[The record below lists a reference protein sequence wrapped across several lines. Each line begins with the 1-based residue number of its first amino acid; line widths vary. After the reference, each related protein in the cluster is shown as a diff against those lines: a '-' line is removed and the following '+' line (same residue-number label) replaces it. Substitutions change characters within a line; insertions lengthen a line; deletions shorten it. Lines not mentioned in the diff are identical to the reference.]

1 MAARRVAGHVAGGVC
16 GGVGWGGVG
25 HAPVVRRIR
34 TEDERKWVSSAPGS
48 PREDLATDVDKISTL
63 LAATG
68 VSSHSF
74 PLFQG
79 TIFVVVVVVMMI
91 PMISAGLCRGRA
103 LETWVA
109 AVVAGAASPPS
120 LVAAWSV
127 SSSNR
132 HDHSAVAR
140 LHTPPLSSAPCWKD
154 WQLQAGLASPAPPS
168 PPG

>member
-1 MAARRVAGHVAGGVC
+1 M
-16 GGVGWGGVG
+16 G

-109 AVVAGAASPPS
+109 AVVAGVASPPS

-132 HDHSAVAR
+132 QDHSAVAR
-140 LHTPPLSSAPCWKD
+140 LHTPPLSSAACWNH